1 VATQAQFLQFT
12 ETSLRVKGCDT
23 GNPARAVNAKPQVS
37 SVTALS
43 LEFVATPEAV
53 RALDSA
59 IPADINDALHDVAGF
74 AGCLTMISDQESRL
88 VTVITFWTGADR
100 TRRSNRNAQWVR
112 KLISPYL
119 DRCLR
124 LRTLHAFLPAVSAL
138 AAAFS
143 GTSPLQ
149 PSRAHT
155 TGEDVPGIDL
165 EGANHAISYLTGS
178 SE

>member
-1 VATQAQFLQFT
+1 VATQVQFLQFT
-12 ETSLRVKGCDT
+12 ETSPAKGCDT
-23 GNPARAVNAKPQVS
+23 GNPQVAAAKPQVS

-53 RALDSA
+53 RDLHSA
-59 IPADINDALHDVAGF
+59 IPTDISDALCSVAGF

-100 TRRSNRNAQWVR
+100 TWRSNRNAQWVR

-124 LRTLHAFLPAVSAL
+124 LRTFHAFLPAVSSL
-138 AAAFS
+138 ADAFS
-143 GTSPLQ
+143 ATSHLQ
-149 PSRAHT
+149 RSRVRP
-155 TGEDVPGIDL
+155 TGDDTPR
-165 EGANHAISYLTGS
+165 H
-178 SE
+178 

>member
-1 VATQAQFLQFT
+1 MATQAQFLQFT
-12 ETSLRVKGCDT
+12 ETSLRAKGCDT
-23 GNPARAVNAKPQVS
+23 GNQARVLNAKPQVS

-53 RALDSA
+53 RDLYSA
-59 IPADINDALHDVAGF
+59 IPADINDALRALAGF

-124 LRTLHAFLPAVSAL
+124 LRTFHAFLPAVSAL
-138 AAAFS
+138 ADAFS

-149 PSRAHT
+149 PSRVHP
-155 TGEDVPGIDL
+155 TGEDMPPIDL
-165 EGANHAISYLTGS
+165 KGANHSISYLTRSGA
-178 SE
+178 

>member
-1 VATQAQFLQFT
+1 VATQAQFLQLT
-12 ETSLRVKGCDT
+12 ETTLRAKSCDT
-23 GNPARAVNAKPQVS
+23 GKPARVLNAKPQDC

-53 RALDSA
+53 RDLCSA
-59 IPADINDALHDVAGF
+59 IPADINDALRGLAGF

-100 TRRSNRNAQWVR
+100 TRCSNRNAQWVR

-124 LRTLHAFLPAVSAL
+124 LRTFHAFLPAVSAL

-149 PSRAHT
+149 PFRVRP
-155 TGEDVPGIDL
+155 TGEDVPRIDL
-165 EGANHAISYLTGS
+165 EGANHSISCLTRSG
-178 SE
+178 E